1 MRKCLKKVIRKYD
14 PDDEEVCFL
23 FKYATKEPFLSLS
36 HSAGRQNKFYIEG
49 LVTRDEMQLSKPE
62 SVRIDDALA
71 QKEELPCKNTGLVAV
86 TFRTQ
91 KSGFGIF
98 KDV

>member
-1 MRKCLKKVIRKYD
+1 M
-14 PDDEEVCFL
+14 
-23 FKYATKEPFLSLS
+23 
-36 HSAGRQNKFYIEG
+36 
-49 LVTRDEMQLSKPE
+49 TRDEMQLNKPE
-62 SVRIDDALA
+62 SVTRDDALV
-71 QKEELPCKNTGLVAV
+71 QKEELPCKNTGVVAV